1 MRIAEFGMRI
11 ENRKTEKSEMR
22 DNNNSMKHVS
32 SLYDNILMLLVF
44 IPHSAIRIPQWGT
57 P

>member
-11 ENRKTEKSEMR
+11 ENRKTENSEMR

-44 IPHSAIRIPQWGT
+44 IPDSAICIPQWGT